1 MNRKSICLLVTL
13 FVLAAAFKTLG
24 QGTAFTY
31 QGRLNDG
38 GLPANGAYDLRFAL
52 FDAFTNGNAI
62 GLPQTNRAVPVS
74 NGIFT
79 TNIDFG
85 PVFNGNN
92 FWLSV
97 GVRTNG
103 NAGSFTLLFPLQPLK
118 PVPYAIFANTASNLL
133 GTVSSAQI
141 SGTYGGSVNFTNAA
155 NTFVGQYSGVGSN
168 LTSLS
173 ASQLTFGTVADA
185 RLSTNV
191 ALLNTNQIFSGTN
204 TFTGHVIFTG
214 TNAFTGPNV
223 FTGTN
228 SFSNA
233 ANAFVGQFTGN
244 GGNLT
249 NLNGSAVA
257 FGTVADARLSG
268 NVALLSSNLTFT
280 GTNLFTGVNKFTG
293 TNLFTGPNSF
303 TNRNNAFTGSFF
315 GNGLVGW
322 IPVSGTAT
330 QAVADAGYLMLN
342 PKLST
347 VTLPSAPFTGDI
359 VRVSG
364 AGSGGWLVA
373 VNAGQSILGN
383 FASLRNAYP
392 VSPPSTDNNS
402 YTGVAVTADGI
413 RMYAVGA
420 ITGVYGSSDSGK
432 NFAQISSASLGTSF
446 NSVACSANGKIVYI
460 APSGSGIIQLSTD
473 GGVHFNP
480 FSGSGNWQ
488 GISCSADGSKLFVG
502 NTACSGDGT
511 DVANVNGGVISV
523 STNGG
528 TNFFSIPGPS
538 GVTPTCLAASS
549 DCTKMIAGVNNGLL
563 YGTANLGTSWTA
575 LTTTNQFWS
584 GLSMTADGSRF
595 CGAVSTGSG
604 IPGGIYSYGVQ
615 TQPDTVSTNTIGG
628 SRGSAVELQFIGNGQ
643 FIPVSS
649 SGLIWA
655 N

>member
-1 MNRKSICLLVTL
+1 M
-13 FVLAAAFKTLG
+13 G
-24 QGTAFTY
+24 QGTAFIY

-38 GLPANGAYDLRFAL
+38 GVPANGAYDLRFTL

-74 NGIFT
+74 SGIFT

-85 PVFNGNN
+85 PVFNGND

-103 NAGSFTLLFPLQPLK
+103 SAGPFTLLFPLQPLK

-133 GTVSSAQI
+133 GTVPSAQI
-141 SGTYGGSVNFTNAA
+141 SGTYGGVVNFTNANDA
-155 NTFVGQYSGVGSN
+155 FAGKFSGIGSN

-173 ASQLTFGTVADA
+173 ASQLAFGTVADA

-204 TFTGHVIFTG
+204 TFAGPTIFTG
-214 TNAFTGPNV
+214 TNVFTGPNV
-223 FTGTN
+223 FSGAN
-228 SFSNA
+228 SFTNP
-233 ANAFVGQFTGN
+233 ANTFVGQFAGN
-244 GGNLT
+244 GGNVT

-280 GTNLFTGVNKFTG
+280 GTNLFTGANKFTG

-392 VSPPSTDNNS
+392 VSAPSTGNS

-446 NSVACSANGKIVYI
+446 NSVACSANGKTVYI
-460 APSGSGIIQLSTD
+460 APSGTGIIQMSTD

-480 FSGSGNWQ
+480 FGGSGNWQ

-511 DVANVNGGVISV
+511 NIANVNGGVISV

-528 TNFFSIPGPS
+528 SSWF
-538 GVTPTCLAASS
+538 GVTAPTAGVTCLAASS

-563 YGTANLGTSWTA
+563 YGTANLGASWTA
-575 LTTTNQFWS
+575 LTSTNQFWS

-595 CGAVSTGSG
+595 SGAVSTGSG
-604 IPGGIYSYGVQ
+604 ISGGIYSYGVQ
-615 TQPDTVSTNTIGG
+615 TEPDTVSTNTIGG